1 MSDTKTVDT
10 CGYPV
15 SVMGVAW
22 YTPEAWAQLAAMPE
36 ARIAKSYQDFV
47 RTFERIVR
55 ECAAQ
60 GMQVDKLTIDVA
72 KMTEWCHRHGYE
84 VDHKGRATYGA
95 MLTLA
100 RDNPEVMNR
109 PPIDRT
115 RSVQ

>member
-1 MSDTKTVDT
+1 MSDASDTV
-10 CGYPV
+10 
-15 SVMGVAW
+15 GVAW

-36 ARIAKSYQDFV
+36 ARIEKTYADFV
-47 RTFERIVR
+47 RTFERAER
-55 ECAAQ
+55 ELAAC
-60 GMQVDKLTIDVA
+60 GARTEKLVIDVA

-95 MLTLA
+95 MLMLA
-100 RDNPEVMNR
+100 RDDPGVMNK